1 MTSALIELRNFSR
14 VFTTDTVA
22 THAVEDINLSIRP
35 GEYVSIE
42 GPSGCC
48 KSTLLHLLGLLDEP
62 SSGEYRLSGVPTAE
76 IDAEE
81 RARLRNRH
89 IGFVFQSFNL
99 IPEMSVAVKVMLP
112 LLYRPGV
119 TADSQRELAL
129 EALEKAGGGERA
141 NRRPARW
148 SGRHERRGVTT

>member
-14 VFTTDTVA
+14 VFTTDTVE

-42 GPSGCC
+42 GPSGCG

-81 RARLRNRH
+81 RR
-89 IGFVFQSFNL
+89 S
-99 IPEMSVAVKVMLP
+99 E
-112 LLYRPGV
+112 
-119 TADSQRELAL
+119 
-129 EALEKAGGGERA
+129 
-141 NRRPARW
+141 
-148 SGRHERRGVTT
+148 ERRVASVSIDRRWPRDWSSDVCSSDLFHHRHGGNPCR

>member
-14 VFTTDTVA
+14 VFTTDTVE

-42 GPSGCC
+42 GPSGCG

-81 RARLRNRH
+81 RARLGNRE
-89 IGFVFQSFNL
+89 IGFVFQSCNR
-99 IPEMSVAVKVMLP
+99 IAVM
-112 LLYRPGV
+112 RG
-119 TADSQRELAL
+119 
-129 EALEKAGGGERA
+129 RA
-141 NRRPARW
+141 R
-148 SGRHERRGVTT
+148 VV